1 VYSNSPIC
9 CMLDIAAVSTQP
21 SNMYLCRESKQNQL
35 VGQQVGLSIFPK
47 SHNKLHIY
55 HLFSP
60 TLFYPNLQEALLA
73 WFHTA
78 LLSDTVSMGWLG
90 QTTLKKLLP
99 SPLKNYPQAEY
110 NTESPC
116 MGIITLKGVF
126 ENGKHETIT

>member
-1 VYSNSPIC
+1 
-9 CMLDIAAVSTQP
+9 MLDIAAVSTQP

-47 SHNKLHIY
+47 SHKLHVY

-90 QTTLKKLLP
+90 QTTP
-99 SPLKNYPQAEY
+99 KN
-110 NTESPC
+110 C
-116 MGIITLKGVF
+116 CHL
-126 ENGKHETIT
+126 H